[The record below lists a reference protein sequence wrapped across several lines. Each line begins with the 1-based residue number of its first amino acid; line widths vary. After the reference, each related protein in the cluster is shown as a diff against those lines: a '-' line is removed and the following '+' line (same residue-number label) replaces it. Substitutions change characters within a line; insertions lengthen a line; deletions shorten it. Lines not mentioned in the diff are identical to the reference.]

1 MKVNSFEGGLILGT
15 VIYFTV
21 DVLYDKVM
29 EKKRKKFIRKV
40 LYGNQN
46 LEEEYNK
53 FVVSTSEVPECF
65 TCKKE
70 NLDRYTYT
78 RLYNISR
85 AVKEFQKRRV

>member
-1 MKVNSFEGGLILGT
+1 MKVDSFEGGLILGA
-15 VIYFTV
+15 VICFTV

-29 EKKRKKFIRKV
+29 ERKRKKFIKKV

-53 FVVSTSEVPECF
+53 FVSTFEVPECF

-70 NLDRYTYT
+70 NLDRYTHM